1 MNKLVLKLTGVLA
14 VLVPVLGIFLS
25 MSFKTD
31 FSIGKNV
38 LSDLGAD
45 SRTEHLFNYS
55 LILGGILSIIY
66 FLNENS
72 LLGDSKISRRFFLV
86 ASLGLAVLGLFPVYD
101 ATYWYFQRV
110 MHWIGGLL
118 FFVGFPLGMFTL
130 GISLKSTRFRKFSFY
145 YAILTLLVPAVLI
158 FNNNM
163 SVLQFSIVA
172 LIINW
177 FFLFVVRVFRHKSIV

>member
-1 MNKLVLKLTGVLA
+1 MNNLVLKLTGILA
-14 VLVPVLGIFLS
+14 VLLPVLGILFS
-25 MSFKTD
+25 MSLKTD
-31 FSIGKNV
+31 FVIGKNV

-45 SRTEHLFNYS
+45 GRTENLFNYS

-66 FLNENS
+66 FLNEKS
-72 LLGDSKISRRFFLV
+72 LFGDSRISKRFFLV
-86 ASLGLAVLGLFPVYD
+86 GSLGLAMLGLFPVYD
-101 ATYWYFQRV
+101 ASYWYFQRV
-110 MHWIGGLL
+110 MHWFGGLL

-130 GISLKSTRFRKFSFY
+130 GISLKPTSFRKFSFY

-163 SVLQFSIVA
+163 SVLQFSVVA